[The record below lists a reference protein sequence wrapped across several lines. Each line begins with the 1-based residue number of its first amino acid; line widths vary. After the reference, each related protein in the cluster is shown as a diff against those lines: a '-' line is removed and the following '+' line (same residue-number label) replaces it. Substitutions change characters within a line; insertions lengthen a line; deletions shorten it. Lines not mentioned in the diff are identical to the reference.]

1 MIRARNSDPQACSDD
16 FIAFSNPVDLPT
28 AFQLVKEGNFSGIIA
43 PGFHQE
49 ALALLLKRKQDSSW
63 IIIKADNTFVPP
75 EIEFREI
82 FGVALKYHRR
92 NNVSFSF
99 HHIVTKNKVIPDDVM
114 QDAIIACCTVN
125 HTLQNAI
132 VFAKQGQTVA
142 IVSGEQNRML
152 ALQFALQKLANWWF
166 RQHPKV
172 RALKFQTGMP
182 SSLCKTLTMQYV
194 EDRIERTSA
203 TEGYFCGQLPEP
215 LARRW
220 KVR

>member
-1 MIRARNSDPQACSDD
+1 MRTIR
-16 FIAFSNPVDLPT
+16 FIS
-28 AFQLVKEGNFSGIIA
+28 
-43 PGFHQE
+43 QE
-49 ALALLLKRKQDSSW
+49 
-63 IIIKADNTFVPP
+63 
-75 EIEFREI
+75 EFREI

-152 ALQFALQKLANWWF
+152 ALQFALQKLANWWIQ
-166 RQHPKV
+166 QHPKV

-215 LARRW
+215 LARRC